1 MGRFM
6 NHKKWMAVIALAVTA
21 LILTHL
27 PVSEADAAASASD
40 FQTQGSTLVKY
51 RGTEER
57 VTIPDTV
64 EVVGESAFE
73 NNQKVQFVVIP
84 KSVKRLDAYVFWGCN
99 NLEEVVLGKGL
110 TAVDEYSFAGCT
122 GLKQITIPENIQ
134 SIDAQA
140 FAGCVNLT
148 DIYIPATVTGI
159 AEDAFLNCDN
169 VTIHADEGSVAAQ
182 FAQKLAEQ
190 KNRDPLV
197 TAAPVQTPTAV
208 SRPDTQATTEPVST
222 ATPAP
227 VATPVPGNVLGS
239 TIIVG
244 NHALVMVHP
253 GEEKVQQGYTE
264 PEAGQETGEEQDI
277 TAETENG
284 KIPEWMYYRNQSV
297 SAVTIPEGTT
307 EIGRFAFSRS
317 SLRTV
322 TIPEGVTVI
331 DYAAFYHC
339 DNLDNVILPDTVN
352 TVGAK
357 AFTHTG
363 WLDDFE
369 ENSMDDFLISGDILV
384 AYKGNLPEVVI
395 PDGVR
400 VIAEEA
406 FRNHTELKKVHLPA
420 SVTDIGNDAFPEG
433 IEIIN
438 EYWGDLTDTR
448 NRNRHKID

>member
-6 NHKKWMAVIALAVTA
+6 NHKKWVVALALIATA

-182 FAQKLAEQ
+182 FSQKLAEQ

-339 DNLDNVILPDTVN
+339 DNLDNVVLPDTVN

-395 PDGVR
+395 PNGVR

-438 EYWGDLTDTR
+438 E
-448 NRNRHKID
+448 

>member
-122 GLKQITIPENIQ
+122 GLKQITIPENVQ

-140 FAGCVNLT
+140 FAGCINLT

-182 FAQKLAEQ
+182 FSQKLAEQ

-222 ATPAP
+222 TTPAP

-239 TIIVG
+239 TIVVG

-322 TIPEGVTVI
+322 TIPEGVTTI

-363 WLDDFE
+363 WMDDFE

-438 EYWGDLTDTR
+438 E
-448 NRNRHKID
+448 

>member
-84 KSVKRLDAYVFWGCN
+84 KSVKRLEAYVFWGCN

-197 TAAPVQTPTAV
+197 TAAPVQTPTEV

-438 EYWGDLTDTR
+438 E
-448 NRNRHKID
+448 

>member
-1 MGRFM
+1 MDGCHSTGSYRIDPDTSSCVGGRCGR
-6 NHKKWMAVIALAVTA
+6 
-21 LILTHL
+21 
-27 PVSEADAAASASD
+27 PASASD

-122 GLKQITIPENIQ
+122 GLKQITIPENVQ

-148 DIYIPATVTGI
+148 DIYIPATVTVI

-438 EYWGDLTDTR
+438 E
-448 NRNRHKID
+448 

>member
-6 NHKKWMAVIALAVTA
+6 NHKKWLVVIALAATA

-122 GLKQITIPENIQ
+122 GLKQITIPENVQ

-190 KNRDPLV
+190 KSRDPLV

-208 SRPDTQATTEPVST
+208 SGPDTQATTEPVST

-227 VATPVPGNVLGS
+227 AATPVPGNVLGS

-284 KIPEWMYYRNQSV
+284 KVPEWMYYRNQSV
-297 SAVTIPEGTT
+297 GAVTIPEGTT

-322 TIPEGVTVI
+322 TIPEGVTTI

-339 DNLDNVILPDTVN
+339 DNLDNVVLPDTV
-352 TVGAK
+352 TAVGAK

-363 WLDDFE
+363 WLNHFE

-438 EYWGDLTDTR
+438 E
-448 NRNRHKID
+448 

>member
-51 RGTEER
+51 IGTEER

-110 TAVDEYSFAGCT
+110 TTVDEYSFAGCT

-284 KIPEWMYYRNQSV
+284 KVPEWMYYRNQSV

-339 DNLDNVILPDTVN
+339 DNLDNVVLPDTVN

-438 EYWGDLTDTR
+438 E
-448 NRNRHKID
+448 

>member
-264 PEAGQETGEEQDI
+264 PEAGQETGEKQDI

-322 TIPEGVTVI
+322 TIPEGVTTI

-363 WLDDFE
+363 WMDDFE

-438 EYWGDLTDTR
+438 E
-448 NRNRHKID
+448 

>member
-1 MGRFM
+1 M

-148 DIYIPATVTGI
+148 DIYIQATVTGI

-363 WLDDFE
+363 WMDDFE

-438 EYWGDLTDTR
+438 E
-448 NRNRHKID
+448 

>member
-1 MGRFM
+1 M

-110 TAVDEYSFAGCT
+110 TTVDEYSFAGCT

-284 KIPEWMYYRNQSV
+284 KVPEWMYYRNQSV

-339 DNLDNVILPDTVN
+339 DNLDNVVLPDTVN

-438 EYWGDLTDTR
+438 E
-448 NRNRHKID
+448 

>member
-317 SLRTV
+317 SVRTV

-363 WLDDFE
+363 WMDDFE

-438 EYWGDLTDTR
+438 E
-448 NRNRHKID
+448 

>member
-208 SRPDTQATTEPVST
+208 SRPDTQATAEPVST

-322 TIPEGVTVI
+322 TIPEGVTTI

-352 TVGAK
+352 TVVAK

-363 WLDDFE
+363 WMDDFE

-384 AYKGNLPEVVI
+384 AYKGDLPEVVI
-395 PDGVR
+395 PNGVR

-438 EYWGDLTDTR
+438 E
-448 NRNRHKID
+448 

>member
-1 MGRFM
+1 M

-140 FAGCVNLT
+140 FARCVNLT

-284 KIPEWMYYRNQSV
+284 RIPEWMYYRNQSV

-438 EYWGDLTDTR
+438 E
-448 NRNRHKID
+448 

>member
-1 MGRFM
+1 M

-73 NNQKVQFVVIP
+73 NNQKVLFVVIP

-363 WLDDFE
+363 WMDDFE

-438 EYWGDLTDTR
+438 E
-448 NRNRHKID
+448 

>member
-190 KNRDPLV
+190 KSRDPLV

-208 SRPDTQATTEPVST
+208 SGPDTQATTEPVST

-227 VATPVPGNVLGS
+227 AATPVPGNVLGS

-284 KIPEWMYYRNQSV
+284 KVPEWMYYRNQSV
-297 SAVTIPEGTT
+297 GAVTIPEGTT

-322 TIPEGVTVI
+322 TIPEGVTTI

-339 DNLDNVILPDTVN
+339 DDLDNVVLPDTVT

-363 WLDDFE
+363 WLNHFE

-406 FRNHTELKKVHLPA
+406 FRNHTEMKKVHLPA

-438 EYWGDLTDTR
+438 E
-448 NRNRHKID
+448 

>member
-182 FAQKLAEQ
+182 FSQKLAEQ
-190 KNRDPLV
+190 KKRDPLV

-222 ATPAP
+222 ATPSP
-227 VATPVPGNVLGS
+227 VATPVPGNLLGS

-438 EYWGDLTDTR
+438 E
-448 NRNRHKID
+448 

>member
-6 NHKKWMAVIALAVTA
+6 NNKKWMAVIALAVTA

-322 TIPEGVTVI
+322 TIPEGVTTI

-438 EYWGDLTDTR
+438 E
-448 NRNRHKID
+448 

>member
-73 NNQKVQFVVIP
+73 NNQKVQFVVIS

-227 VATPVPGNVLGS
+227 AATPVPGNVLGS

-284 KIPEWMYYRNQSV
+284 KVPEWMYYRNQSV

-322 TIPEGVTVI
+322 TIPEGVTTI

-438 EYWGDLTDTR
+438 E
-448 NRNRHKID
+448 

>member
-1 MGRFM
+1 M
-6 NHKKWMAVIALAVTA
+6 NHKKLVVALALIATA

-40 FQTQGSTLVKY
+40 FQIEGSTLTKY
-51 RGTEER
+51 RGSDER

-182 FAQKLAEQ
+182 FSQKLAEQ

-395 PDGVR
+395 PNGVR

-438 EYWGDLTDTR
+438 E
-448 NRNRHKID
+448 

>member
-227 VATPVPGNVLGS
+227 AATPVPGNVLGS

-438 EYWGDLTDTR
+438 E
-448 NRNRHKID
+448 

>member
-182 FAQKLAEQ
+182 FSQKLAEQ

-239 TIIVG
+239 TIVVG

-339 DNLDNVILPDTVN
+339 DNLDNVVLPDTVN

-395 PDGVR
+395 PNGVR

-438 EYWGDLTDTR
+438 E
-448 NRNRHKID
+448 

>member
-1 MGRFM
+1 M

-208 SRPDTQATTEPVST
+208 SRPDTQATAEPVST

-352 TVGAK
+352 TVVAK

-363 WLDDFE
+363 WMDDFE

-384 AYKGNLPEVVI
+384 AYKGDLPEVVI
-395 PDGVR
+395 PNGVR

-420 SVTDIGNDAFPEG
+420 SVMDIGNDAFPEE

-438 EYWGDLTDTR
+438 E
-448 NRNRHKID
+448 

>member
-182 FAQKLAEQ
+182 FSQKLAEQ

-297 SAVTIPEGTT
+297 SAVTIPEDTT

-395 PDGVR
+395 PNGVR

-438 EYWGDLTDTR
+438 E
-448 NRNRHKID
+448 

>member
-1 MGRFM
+1 M

-84 KSVKRLDAYVFWGCN
+84 KSVKRLEAYVFWGCN

-122 GLKQITIPENIQ
+122 GLKQITIPENVQ

-140 FAGCVNLT
+140 FAGCINLT

-322 TIPEGVTVI
+322 TIPEGVTAI

-339 DNLDNVILPDTVN
+339 DNLDNVILPDSVN

-363 WLDDFE
+363 WMDDFE

-438 EYWGDLTDTR
+438 E
-448 NRNRHKID
+448 

>member
-208 SRPDTQATTEPVST
+208 SRPDTQATAEPVST

-322 TIPEGVTVI
+322 TIPEGVTTI

-363 WLDDFE
+363 WMDDFE

-438 EYWGDLTDTR
+438 E
-448 NRNRHKID
+448 

>member
-1 MGRFM
+1 
-6 NHKKWMAVIALAVTA
+6 MAVIALAVTA

-73 NNQKVQFVVIP
+73 NNQKVQFVVIS

-284 KIPEWMYYRNQSV
+284 KVPEWMYYRNQSV

-339 DNLDNVILPDTVN
+339 DNLDNVVLPDTVN

-420 SVTDIGNDAFPEG
+420 SVMDIGNDAFPEG

-438 EYWGDLTDTR
+438 E
-448 NRNRHKID
+448 

>member
-1 MGRFM
+1 M

-84 KSVKRLDAYVFWGCN
+84 KSVKRLDTYVFWGCN

-438 EYWGDLTDTR
+438 E
-448 NRNRHKID
+448 

>member
-1 MGRFM
+1 M
-6 NHKKWMAVIALAVTA
+6 NHKKWVVALVLIATA

-99 NLEEVVLGKGL
+99 NLEEVVLGKGM

-438 EYWGDLTDTR
+438 E
-448 NRNRHKID
+448 

>member
-6 NHKKWMAVIALAVTA
+6 NHKKWVVVMALIATA

-40 FQTQGSTLVKY
+40 FQIEGSTLTKY
-51 RGTEER
+51 RGSDER

-73 NNQKVQFVVIP
+73 NNQKVQFVVVP

-99 NLEEVVLGKGL
+99 HLEEVVLGKGL

-122 GLKQITIPENIQ
+122 GLKQITIPDNVQ

-140 FAGCVNLT
+140 FAGCTNLT
-148 DIYIPATVTGI
+148 DIYISATVTSI

-182 FAQKLAEQ
+182 FAQKLAGQ
-190 KNRDPLV
+190 RSQNPLV
-197 TAAPVQTPTAV
+197 
-208 SRPDTQATTEPVST
+208 T

-227 VATPVPGNVLGS
+227 TQTSDATSDTQATAEPEPTATPAPTPVPGNVLGS
-239 TIIVG
+239 TIVVG
-244 NHALVMVHP
+244 NHAMVMVLP
-253 GEEKVQQGYTE
+253 EEETVKQGYTE
-264 PEAGQETGEEQDI
+264 QEADQETGGETQDI
-277 TAETENG
+277 TAEAEDGT
-284 KIPEWMYYRNQSV
+284 IPEWKYYRDQSIKAV
-297 SAVTIPEGTT
+297 SIPEGTT

-317 SLRTV
+317 SAESV
-322 TIPEGVTVI
+322 TFPEGVTTI

-339 DNLDNVILPDTVN
+339 DDLNSVILPDTV
-352 TVGAK
+352 TRVEAK

-363 WLDDFE
+363 WMDDFE
-369 ENSMDDFLISGDILV
+369 ENSMDDYLISGDILV
-384 AYKGNLPEVVI
+384 AYKGDLPEVTI

-400 VIAEEA
+400 VIADEV
-406 FRNHTELKKVHLPA
+406 FRSHTELKKVHLPA
-420 SVTDIGNDAFPEG
+420 SVTNIGDSAFPEG

-438 EYWGDLTDTR
+438 E
-448 NRNRHKID
+448 

>member
-140 FAGCVNLT
+140 FAGCINLT

-438 EYWGDLTDTR
+438 E
-448 NRNRHKID
+448 

>member
-227 VATPVPGNVLGS
+227 AATPVPGNVLSS

-322 TIPEGVTVI
+322 TIPEGVTTI

-357 AFTHTG
+357 AFAHTG
-363 WLDDFE
+363 WMDDFE

-438 EYWGDLTDTR
+438 E
-448 NRNRHKID
+448 

>member
-1 MGRFM
+1 M

-122 GLKQITIPENIQ
+122 GLKQITIPENVQ

-140 FAGCVNLT
+140 FAGCINLT

-182 FAQKLAEQ
+182 FSQKLAEQ

-222 ATPAP
+222 TTPAP

-239 TIIVG
+239 TIVVG

-363 WLDDFE
+363 WMDDFE

-438 EYWGDLTDTR
+438 E
-448 NRNRHKID
+448 

>member
-197 TAAPVQTPTAV
+197 TAAPGQTPTAV

-438 EYWGDLTDTR
+438 E
-448 NRNRHKID
+448 

>member
-182 FAQKLAEQ
+182 FSQKLAEQ

-208 SRPDTQATTEPVST
+208 SRPDTRATTEPVST

-339 DNLDNVILPDTVN
+339 DNLDNVVLPDTVN

-395 PDGVR
+395 PNGVR

-438 EYWGDLTDTR
+438 E
-448 NRNRHKID
+448 

>member
-1 MGRFM
+1 M

-99 NLEEVVLGKGL
+99 NLEEVVLGKGM

-438 EYWGDLTDTR
+438 E
-448 NRNRHKID
+448 

>member
-122 GLKQITIPENIQ
+122 GLKQITIPENVQ

-284 KIPEWMYYRNQSV
+284 KVPEWMYYRNQSV

-438 EYWGDLTDTR
+438 E
-448 NRNRHKID
+448 

>member
-99 NLEEVVLGKGL
+99 NLEEVVLGKGM

-438 EYWGDLTDTR
+438 E
-448 NRNRHKID
+448 

>member
-84 KSVKRLDAYVFWGCN
+84 KSVKRLEAYVFWGCN

-297 SAVTIPEGTT
+297 GAVTIPEGTT

-322 TIPEGVTVI
+322 TIPEGVTTI

-352 TVGAK
+352 FVGAK

-438 EYWGDLTDTR
+438 E
-448 NRNRHKID
+448 

>member
-1 MGRFM
+1 M

-64 EVVGESAFE
+64 EVIGESAFE

-208 SRPDTQATTEPVST
+208 SRPDTQATAEPVST

-322 TIPEGVTVI
+322 TIPEGVTTI

-363 WLDDFE
+363 WMDDFE

-438 EYWGDLTDTR
+438 E
-448 NRNRHKID
+448 